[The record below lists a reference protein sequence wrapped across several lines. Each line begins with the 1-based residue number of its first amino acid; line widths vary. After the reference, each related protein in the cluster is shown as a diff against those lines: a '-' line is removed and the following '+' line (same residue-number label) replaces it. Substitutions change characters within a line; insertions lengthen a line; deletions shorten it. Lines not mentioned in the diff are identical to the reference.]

1 MTIRYYPLS
10 STRYRP
16 ACLTALASALL
27 CLGVQPALAQQA
39 AQANN
44 TATSNQNVFTLGTI
58 AVQGARQT
66 EAEKTETVVDRETID
81 LLEKK
86 DVGTALSLAPGVFY
100 NRPQGG
106 RYESNVIVRG
116 YDLRSV
122 PIFVDGIPVYIPYD
136 GYSDLG
142 RFTTADISEINVAK
156 GYSSVMY
163 GHNTLGGAINIV
175 SLRPQSELDA
185 SAIVGTATG
194 NVSEAAVNV
203 GTRQENWYLQA
214 GLSHYEQK
222 YTRLAENFVGT
233 DARGNEVD
241 SDKYNYR
248 TRDRR
253 GSLRLGYTPNATDE
267 YVVSYSKQE
276 AVKLPGQTGSN
287 GFVPTVWAWP
297 KWDRETVSFVSNTRF
312 LDNKFYIKPRVYY
325 DKFDNTM
332 DWWRGMPQGSHYRDK
347 AFGASLELGTEI
359 IENHL
364 LKAMI
369 SYKDEEHRSFNTDIH
384 SGATL
389 PNTDEKVTQQFFSV
403 ALEDTWTISDHWETQ
418 IGALYT
424 RRKSDASDVG
434 INTQNLINQYP
445 AAGSMLNP
453 SIDTID
459 PQAALFYKPD
469 EDHTWRASIA
479 RKTRFPSF
487 KQAYSNYAAG
497 STARCP
503 SGATTCTPG
512 SSVPSMTL
520 QNPGL
525 APEKAM
531 HYELGYAGR
540 PLPDLYMDASVYY
553 SESKDA
559 FGRTD
564 RDFVTFPG
572 YAVSQNVNL
581 DGKTERKGLDLS
593 LNYTFAPR
601 LSVGLNYSYLHI
613 RNKDDSSYRFTDM
626 PEHFGIAYADIRA
639 TEWLTVTPSIEYR
652 GSSYYDTKGEDK
664 NPGYAITNLKFSVTP
679 PAWKN
684 ATFSIGVENLFNKD
698 YRAFDD
704 EYASPGRSFFA
715 NLRVSYN

>member
-1 MTIRYYPLS
+1 MTIRYRTPS
-10 STRYRP
+10 STRHRP
-16 ACLTALASALL
+16 TCLTALASALL
-27 CLGVQPALAQQA
+27 CLGVQPVLAQQA
-39 AQANN
+39 EQAN
-44 TATSNQNVFTLGTI
+44 TRSQNVFTLGTI

-66 EAEKTETVVDRETID
+66 EAEKAETVVDRETID

-100 NRPQGG
+100 DRPQGG
-106 RYESNVIVRG
+106 RYEPNVAIRG
-116 YDLRSV
+116 YKLSSGAL
-122 PIFVDGIPVYIPYD
+122 PIFIDGIPVYIPYD

-175 SLRPQSELDA
+175 SLRPRSALDA
-185 SAIVGTATG
+185 NAIVGTATG
-194 NVSEAAVNV
+194 DVSEAAVNV
-203 GTRQENWYLQA
+203 GTLQENWYLQA
-214 GLSHYEQK
+214 GLSHYERK

-233 DARGNEVD
+233 DERGNEVD

-253 GSLRLGYTPNATDE
+253 GNLRFGYTPNATDE
-267 YVVSYSKQE
+267 YVVSYAKQE
-276 AVKLPGQTGSN
+276 AEKVPGQTGSR
-287 GFVPTVWAWP
+287 GFVPTVWSWP
-297 KWDRETVSFVSNTRF
+297 LWDRETISFVSNTRF
-312 LDNKFYIKPRVYY
+312 LNDKFYIKPRIYY
-325 DKFDNTM
+325 DKFENTM
-332 DWWRGMPQGSHYRDK
+332 DWWRGKPEGSHYRDK

-359 IENHL
+359 FENHL
-364 LKAMI
+364 LKTMI
-369 SYKDEEHRSFNTDIH
+369 SYKDEEHRSFNTNIYTD
-384 SGATL
+384 ATL
-389 PNTDEKVTQQFFSV
+389 PGTDQKVTQEFFSV

-424 RRKSDASDVG
+424 RRKADASDIG
-434 INTQNLINQYP
+434 INTQNLINRYP

-459 PQAALFYKPD
+459 PQAALFYKPT

-487 KQAYSNYAAG
+487 KQAYSNYAGGDLLCPNNASNCAG
-497 STARCP
+497 IDRIPA
-503 SGATTCTPG
+503 
-512 SSVPSMTL
+512 MTL

-525 APEKAM
+525 SPEKAM

-553 SESKDA
+553 SESKDT
-559 FGRTD
+559 FGRTNW
-564 RDFVTFPG
+564 DFTTFPDF
-572 YAVSQNVNL
+572 AVRQNINL

-684 ATFSIGVENLFNKD
+684 ATFSIGVENLFDKD
-698 YRAFDD
+698 YRGFDE